1 MLDATTPAATMPAG
15 PCRCRITPGAGPD
28 TGVSERGAR
37 AVVMISRVRA
47 VCTGRA
53 TGLSNR
59 MKLST
64 TISLGNHATESLA
77 KVVELAGAGLDV
89 IGVAEAYS
97 VDAVSLL
104 GYLAAKTEG
113 VELMSAILPIYS
125 RTPTLTAMTAAGIDM
140 ISGGRFILGLGASG
154 PQVIEGWHGV
164 KYDAPIG
171 RTREVIEICRKVWRR
186 ERVEHD
192 GRYYSLPLPADQ
204 GTGLGKPL
212 KMINHP
218 LRDRIPIYLASL
230 GDKNVE
236 MTAEIAEGWIPF
248 MYLPELADRVW
259 GDSLARGA
267 KNRDPELGPLQIV
280 AGRTFAIGK
289 GLEERRN
296 VSRPHLALYIGGM
309 GAKGKNFYNDVACR
323 YGFEAEAAE
332 IQDLYLAGHKD
343 EAAAKVPQQL
353 IDGMTLIGDEGYVRD
368 RLAAYAEAG
377 VTMLSVNP
385 VGPDPL
391 GDLRRLREL
400 VEAI

>member
-1 MLDATTPAATMPAG
+1 
-15 PCRCRITPGAGPD
+15 
-28 TGVSERGAR
+28 
-37 AVVMISRVRA
+37 
-47 VCTGRA
+47 
-53 TGLSNR
+53 